1 MHLHGNQLAAL
12 SPALFT
18 GLARLQTL
26 HLRGNQLAALPPALF
41 TGLERLQ
48 TLWLGDNRLAALPPA
63 LFTGLERL
71 GALTLDANRLTSL
84 PPALFTGLERLQTL
98 HLDNNQLAC
107 LPPALFAPL
116 ACLSELRLS
125 DNRLG
130 NLAPAFFRDQ
140 GLAQMQTLH
149 LGTVR
154 ADQTLL
160 LTFPFFDQV
169 KVPDA
174 TLARYVAVLPR
185 LETLTLGADGLLTHP
200 ACAPAPPAPAAQ
212 IPPAGVRFVA
222 GADAPRVGRPLVA
235 AGPSRDRYAWRW
247 ERCADAA
254 GQQCRAVAASAP
266 RAAYVP
272 GPEDVDRYLRAYLA
286 YLDAEGTWTR
296 LQTTLAGPVAP
307 RFCPHPPWGIFG
319 LHDP

>member
-1 MHLHGNQLAAL
+1 M
-12 SPALFT
+12 
-18 GLARLQTL
+18 
-26 HLRGNQLAALPPALF
+26 PPDLF

-48 TLWLGDNRLAALPPA
+48 TLWLDENRLTVLPPD
-63 LFTGLERL
+63 LFRRLDLL
-71 GALTLDANRLTSL
+71 GALTLDGNRLTTL
-84 PPALFTGLERLQTL
+84 PADLFTGLERLQTL
-98 HLDNNQLAC
+98 YLDANQLAC
-107 LPPALFAPL
+107 LPPDLFAPL
-116 ACLSELRLS
+116 ACLSELRLG

-130 NLAPAFFRDQ
+130 NLAPAFFRAQ
-140 GLAQMQTLH
+140 GLAQVQTLH

-160 LTFPFFDQV
+160 STFTVSDQD

-185 LETLTLGADGLLTHP
+185 LETLSLGADGLLTHP
-200 ACAPAPPAPAAQ
+200 ACAPARPAAAAQ

-222 GADAPRVGRPLVA
+222 GADAPRVGRPLAA
-235 AGPSRDRYAWRW
+235 AGPSSDRYAWRW

-254 GQQCRAVAASAP
+254 GQQCRALDSPAPAP

-272 GPEDVDRYLRAYLA
+272 GPDDVDRYLRAYLA

-307 RFCPHPPWGIFG
+307 RFCPHPPWGIYG
-319 LHDP
+319 IHDP